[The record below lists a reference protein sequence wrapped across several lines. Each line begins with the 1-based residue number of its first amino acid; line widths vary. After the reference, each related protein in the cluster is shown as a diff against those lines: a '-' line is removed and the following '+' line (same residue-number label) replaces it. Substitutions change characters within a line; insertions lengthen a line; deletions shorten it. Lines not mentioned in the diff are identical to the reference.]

1 MKTDD
6 AGQVVAL
13 PAIQLE
19 GPYWVIPNYYT
30 QICQTITYQ
39 VCCKTGTNDYERHS
53 AKFKGTI
60 LPVITHNGEPIDQ
73 SSMFDPYIDIL
84 DKRVNELVVAA
95 GDIQIDSEL
104 KNDSG
109 NPVQNRIVKAA
120 IDELKEDVAGVNG
133 RLDQLDGGGMT
144 EEAKQAL
151 LNLVSHIGL
160 WDDDHGQDY
169 IDALEAAL
177 YPPASLTRI
186 TAVYTQ
192 SDVVYEG
199 SELNNLKADL
209 IVTAVYS
216 DSTSEVITAYTLT
229 GTLEEGTSTI
239 TVSYGGKTTT
249 FDVTVTGQL
258 LPSGYRQI
266 EYVGA
271 DGGQIIATSIK
282 PREYPI
288 RIETR
293 FHKTSQAGSEQA
305 LVMCKNGNATL
316 FELGYSGTANTMFA
330 YSSASATITN
340 PIVNGN
346 VADIVAEFNSA
357 SPYKTLSITANG
369 ETVTAQNTT
378 ANATGILN
386 NTPLNLFAAGTN
398 ANGIYGRMYSCKI
411 YSGSNLL
418 GDFIPCYS
426 ESEERAGMYDL
437 VTETFYK
444 STGARAF
451 IKGGDV

>member
-1 MKTDD
+1 MDRITSIKIKQDDGTYKSYSLGVPIQNIINYAPIVVGNVSDMTDTAQIYVLSTD
-6 AGQVVAL
+6 GK
-13 PAIQLE
+13 
-19 GPYWVIPNYYT
+19 WYY
-30 QICQTITYQ
+30 
-39 VCCKTGTNDYERHS
+39 
-53 AKFKGTI
+53 
-60 LPVITHNGEPIDQ
+60 HNGTTWTAGGEYGAVATDNTLTQ
-73 SSMFDPYIDIL
+73 SGIPADAEAVG
-84 DKRVNELVVAA
+84 DKIAEVNE
-95 GDIQIDSEL
+95 
-104 KNDSG
+104 
-109 NPVQNRIVKAA
+109 
-120 IDELKEDVAGVNG
+120 

-160 WDDDHGQDY
+160 WDDAHGQDY

-177 YPPASLTRI
+177 YPPVSLVSI
-186 TAVYTQ
+186 SAMYTQ
-192 SDVVYEG
+192 SGTVYEG
-199 SELNNLKADL
+199 SDINNLKPDL
-209 IVTAVYS
+209 VVTAVYS

-258 LPSGYRQI
+258 LPSGYRLI

-271 DGGQIIATSIK
+271 DGGQVIVTSIK
-282 PREYPI
+282 PREFPI

-293 FHKTSQAGSEQA
+293 FHKTSQASGEQA
-305 LVMCKNGNATL
+305 LVMSIGASNATT
-316 FELGYSGTANTMFA
+316 FELGYSATANTMFA
-330 YSSASATITN
+330 FSQQSAKITN

-369 ETVTAQNTT
+369 ETVTAQSTD
-378 ANATGILN
+378 ANAANILN
-386 NTPLNLFAAGTN
+386 NTYLYLFAARTGV
-398 ANGIYGRMYSCKI
+398 NGIIGRMYSCKI
-411 YSGSNLL
+411 YSGGNLL